1 MRIKGYIPN
10 LFTFLNLSL
19 GILAI
24 LYIFQNDYYISS
36 LLILLAALLDRY
48 DGKIARM
55 FNATSSIGKELDSL
69 CDLISF
75 GVAPA
80 ILIWHSQLIDIGV
93 LGIIITILFAIAGAY
108 RLARYNVIDFDGIYI
123 GIPITLSGGILAITS
138 LYTIKYNLNVYIL
151 VFIMLILSY
160 AMVSS
165 KIKLKKR

>member
-1 MRIKGYIPN
+1 MKIKGYIPN

-24 LYIFQNDYYISS
+24 LYIFQNNYYISS

-55 FNATSSIGKELDSL
+55 FNATSNIGKELDSL

-75 GVAPA
+75 GVAPS
-80 ILIWHSQLIDIGV
+80 ILIWRSHFIDIGI
-93 LGIIITILFAIAGAY
+93 LGIIITILFAISGAY
-108 RLARYNVIDFDGIYI
+108 RLARYNVIDFDGIYV

-138 LYTIKYNLNVYIL
+138 LYTIKYNINVYIL
-151 VFIMLILSY
+151 VFIMLMLSY
-160 AMVSS
+160 AMISS

>member
-1 MRIKGYIPN
+1 MKIKGYIPN

-24 LYIFQNDYYISS
+24 LYIIQDNYYISS

-48 DGKIARM
+48 DGKIARK

-138 LYTIKYNLNVYIL
+138 LYTIKYELNVYVLIFL
-151 VFIMLILSY
+151 MLTLSY

>member
-1 MRIKGYIPN
+1 MKIKGYIPN

-24 LYIFQNDYYISS
+24 LYIIQGNYYISS

-80 ILIWHSQLIDIGV
+80 ILIWNSQLIDIGI
-93 LGIIITILFAIAGAY
+93 LGIIITILFAISGAY

-138 LYTIKYNLNVYIL
+138 LYTIKYKLNVYVLI
-151 VFIMLILSY
+151 FIMLTLSY
-160 AMVSS
+160 AMISS

>member
-1 MRIKGYIPN
+1 MKIKGYIPN

-24 LYIFQNDYYISS
+24 LYIIQGNYYISS

-75 GVAPA
+75 GVAPS

-108 RLARYNVIDFDGIYI
+108 RLARYNTIDFDGIYI

-138 LYTIKYNLNVYIL
+138 LYTIKYEINVYVLI
-151 VFIMLILSY
+151 FIMLTLSY
-160 AMVSS
+160 AMVSN

>member
-1 MRIKGYIPN
+1 MGIKGYIPN

-48 DGKIARM
+48 DGKIARI

>member
-1 MRIKGYIPN
+1 MKIKGYIPN

-24 LYIFQNDYYISS
+24 LHIIKNNYYISA

-48 DGKIARM
+48 DGKIARK

-75 GVAPA
+75 GVAPS

-93 LGIIITILFAIAGAY
+93 LGIAITILFAIAGAY
-108 RLARYNVIDFDGIYI
+108 RLARYNIIEFDGVYV
-123 GIPITLSGGILAITS
+123 GVPITLSGGILAITS
-138 LYTIKYNLNVYIL
+138 LYTIKYQINVYIL
-151 VFIMLILSY
+151 IFIMLTLSY
-160 AMVSS
+160 AMVSN